1 LEQDSAA
8 GDTTEPFALRKARA
22 HDATVPM
29 PTLSAEE
36 WGRLSPYLDEALEL
50 TGGARMAWLNALHN
64 HDPELA
70 EELEALL
77 ALNAVNHST
86 AFLEHLPARAASD
99 EALAGQTIGAYTL
112 EVPLGRGGM
121 GSVWSARRSDG
132 TFEGRV
138 AVKLLD
144 RRGLGPRVQEQI
156 RREASMLAR
165 LSHPNIARL
174 FDAGLRENGQPYLIL
189 EFVAGERIDRY
200 CAAHPLGLAARL
212 RLMLPV
218 LDAVGHA
225 HLQHIV
231 HRDLK
236 PSNILVTLD
245 GAVKLL
251 DFGVASL
258 GAAEVDAADRPDAA
272 AAAPSGQSAMG
283 MTLGYAAPEQIRGEP
298 VGAASDVYALGILL
312 HQLVTGRHPHGLG
325 EGATPARLARATL
338 AEELQRASACLES
351 TATRRAVRGDLDAI
365 ILRATARV
373 ASARYPNATALA
385 EDIRCYLDGRA
396 VSARR
401 SGRAQR
407 AWRRWRGYFS
417 SRGTR

>member
-1 LEQDSAA
+1 MAI
-8 GDTTEPFALRKARA
+8 R
-22 HDATVPM
+22 
-29 PTLSAEE
+29 TLNPEE
-36 WGRLSPYLDEALEL
+36 WGHLSPYLDEALEL
-50 TGGARMAWLNALHN
+50 TGGARVAWLTTLHDR
-64 HDPELA
+64 DPELA
-70 EELEALL
+70 EKLDALL

-86 AFLEHLPARAASD
+86 AFLEHPVARAAGD
-99 EALAGQTIGAYTL
+99 DALAGQTVGAYTL
-112 EVPLGRGGM
+112 DAPLGRGGM

-144 RRGLGPRVQEQI
+144 RRGLGPRVQQQI
-156 RREASMLAR
+156 RREASVLAR

-189 EFVAGERIDRY
+189 EFIEGERIDRY
-200 CAAHPLGLAARL
+200 CEARPLALAARL

-225 HLQHIV
+225 HAQHIV

-236 PSNILVTLD
+236 PSNILVTD
-245 GAVKLL
+245 EGVVKLL

-258 GAAEVDAADRPDAA
+258 GAPEPDATQQPGD
-272 AAAPSGQSAMG
+272 APSAAVAPRAETALG
-283 MTLGYAAPEQIRGEP
+283 MTIGYAAPEQIRGER
-298 VGAASDVYALGILL
+298 VSAASDVYALGILL

-325 EGATPARLARATL
+325 DGATPARLAHATL
-338 AEELQRASACLES
+338 YQDLECASACLDS
-351 TATRRAVRGDLDAI
+351 ATTRRAVRGDLDAI
-365 ILRATARV
+365 ILRAAGRTA
-373 ASARYPNATALA
+373 SERYPSATALA
-385 EDIRCYLDGRA
+385 EDIRCFLDGRA
-396 VSARR
+396 VSVRR

-407 AWRRWRGYFS
+407 AWRRWRGYLS

>member
-1 LEQDSAA
+1 DSAG
-8 GDTTEPFALRKARA
+8 GDTTEPFALRKAGA
-22 HDATVPM
+22 HDATVRIG
-29 PTLSAEE
+29 TLSAEE

-86 AFLEHLPARAASD
+86 AFLEHLPTRAASD
-99 EALAGQTIGAYTL
+99 EALAGQAVGAYTL

-156 RREASMLAR
+156 RREASVLAR

-189 EFVAGERIDRY
+189 EFVRGERIDDY
-200 CAAHPLGLAARL
+200 CEARHLALAPRL
-212 RLMLPV
+212 RLLLPV

-225 HLQHIV
+225 HLQHVV

-236 PSNILVTLD
+236 PSNILVTAE

-258 GAAEVDAADRPDAA
+258 GWAESDVGG
-272 AAAPSGQSAMG
+272 AP
-283 MTLGYAAPEQIRGEP
+283 
-298 VGAASDVYALGILL
+298 GAA
-312 HQLVTGRHPHGLG
+312 VTGPV
-325 EGATPARLARATL
+325 A
-338 AEELQRASACLES
+338 AS
-351 TATRRAVRGDLDAI
+351 G
-365 ILRATARV
+365 
-373 ASARYPNATALA
+373 
-385 EDIRCYLDGRA
+385 
-396 VSARR
+396 
-401 SGRAQR
+401 
-407 AWRRWRGYFS
+407 
-417 SRGTR
+417 

>member
-1 LEQDSAA
+1 
-8 GDTTEPFALRKARA
+8 
-22 HDATVPM
+22 M

-132 TFEGRV
+132 AFEGRV

-156 RREASMLAR
+156 RREASALAR

-189 EFVAGERIDRY
+189 EFIEGERIDRY
-200 CAAHPLGLAARL
+200 CEARRLALGAQL
-212 RLMLPV
+212 RLILPV

-225 HLQHIV
+225 HVHHIV

-236 PSNILVTLD
+236 PSNILVTGA

-258 GAAEVDAADRPDAA
+258 GAAEGDTAQPPG
-272 AAAPSGQSAMG
+272 AAPGRSSGKTVLG

-298 VGAASDVYALGILL
+298 VCAASDVYALGILL

-325 EGATPARLARATL
+325 EGATPARLAQATL
-338 AEELQRASACLES
+338 FQDLECASACLDS
-351 TATRRAVRGDLDAI
+351 PATRRVVRGDLDAV
-365 ILRATARV
+365 ILRATRRA
-373 ASARYPNATALA
+373 AAERYPTATELA
-385 EDIRCYLDGRA
+385 EEIRCFLDGRA
-396 VSARR
+396 VSARQ

-407 AWRRWRGYFS
+407 AWRRWRGYLN

>member
-1 LEQDSAA
+1 M
-8 GDTTEPFALRKARA
+8 R
-22 HDATVPM
+22 
-29 PTLSAEE
+29 TLNAEE

-50 TGGARMAWLNALHN
+50 TGAARHAWLAALHD
-64 HDPELA
+64 HDPQLA
-70 EELEALL
+70 DELEALL
-77 ALNAVNHST
+77 AVNAVNHST
-86 AFLEHLPARAASD
+86 AFLEHPPARAADD
-99 EALAGQTIGAYTL
+99 EALAGQSVGAYTL
-112 EVPLGRGGM
+112 ETPLGRGGM

-144 RRGLGPRVQEQI
+144 RRGLGPRVQAQI
-156 RREASMLAR
+156 RREASVLAR

-189 EFVAGERIDRY
+189 EFVEGERIDRY
-200 CAAHPLGLAARL
+200 CEARPLALAARL

-236 PSNILVTLD
+236 PSNILVTLE

-258 GAAEVDAADRPDAA
+258 GAPASDAAQPPDEAPAA
-272 AAAPSGQSAMG
+272 GAGARAETALG
-283 MTLGYAAPEQIRGEP
+283 MTLGYAAPEQIRGGA
-298 VGAASDVYALGILL
+298 VGPASDVYALGILL

-325 EGATPARLARATL
+325 DGATPARLAHATL
-338 AEELQRASACLES
+338 HQDVEPASASLDS
-351 TATRRAVRGDLDAI
+351 AAARRAVRGDLDAI
-365 ILRATARV
+365 ILCATRRL
-373 ASARYPNATALA
+373 ASERYPSATALA
-385 EDIRCYLDGRA
+385 DDIRCFLDGRA

-401 SGRAQR
+401 AGRAQR
-407 AWRRWRGYFS
+407 AWRRWRGYLN

>member
-1 LEQDSAA
+1 MM
-8 GDTTEPFALRKARA
+8 RA
-22 HDATVPM
+22 VVM
-29 PTLSAEE
+29 RTLKPEE
-36 WGRLSPYLDEALEL
+36 WGRLSPYLDEVLEL
-50 TGGARMAWLNALHN
+50 TGDARLAWLTELQD

-70 EELEALL
+70 EELAALL
-77 ALNAVNHST
+77 ALHAVNQST
-86 AFLEHLPARAASD
+86 AFLEHSPIERPPARTPGEA
-99 EALAGQTIGAYTL
+99 ALAGQTVGAYTL
-112 EVPLGRGGM
+112 EAPLGRGGM

-132 TFEGRV
+132 AFEGRV

-156 RREASMLAR
+156 RREASVLAR

-174 FDAGLRENGQPYLIL
+174 FDAGLRDNGQPYLIL
-189 EFVAGERIDRY
+189 EFIEGERIDRY
-200 CAAHPLGLAARL
+200 CEARRLALAARL

-218 LDAVGHA
+218 IDAVGHA

-236 PSNILVTLD
+236 PSNILVTSE

-258 GAAEVDAADRPDAA
+258 GASGGEHAEPAETAAA
-272 AAAPSGQSAMG
+272 AAAPGETALG

-298 VGAASDVYALGILL
+298 VCAASDVYALGILL
-312 HQLVTGRHPHGLG
+312 HQLVTGRHPLGLG
-325 EGATPARLARATL
+325 AGATPTRLARATL
-338 AEELQRASACLES
+338 AGELQCASVCLES
-351 TATRRAVRGDLDAI
+351 AASRRAVRGDLDAI
-365 ILRATARV
+365 ILLAARRTV
-373 ASARYPNATALA
+373 SERYPTAAALA
-385 EDIRCYLDGRA
+385 EDIRNFLDGRP
-396 VSARR
+396 VSARQ
-401 SGRAQR
+401 SGHVER

>member
-1 LEQDSAA
+1 MHTLNAEQ
-8 GDTTEPFALRKARA
+8 
-22 HDATVPM
+22 
-29 PTLSAEE
+29 
-36 WGRLSPYLDEALEL
+36 WGRLSPYLDQLLEL
-50 TGGARMAWLNALHN
+50 EGGARLAWLAALQQQ
-64 HDPELA
+64 DAALA
-70 EELEALL
+70 ADLEALL

-86 AFLEHLPARAASD
+86 AFLEHPPMRAADD
-99 EALAGQTIGAYTL
+99 EALAGQTVGAYTL
-112 EVPLGRGGM
+112 EGSLGRGGM

-156 RREASMLAR
+156 RREASVLAR

-189 EFVAGERIDRY
+189 EFVQGERIDRY
-200 CAAHPLGLAARL
+200 CEARQLALASRL

-225 HLQHIV
+225 HLHHIV

-236 PSNILVTLD
+236 PSNILVTPE

-258 GAAEVDAADRPDAA
+258 GAAELDVAGAPDRTDTGSVALR
-272 AAAPSGQSAMG
+272 GQTAMG
-283 MTLGYAAPEQIRGEP
+283 MTLGYAAPEQIRGET
-298 VGAASDVYALGILL
+298 VSGATDVYALGVLL
-312 HQLVTGRHPHGLG
+312 HQLVTGQHPHGLG
-325 EGATPARLARATL
+325 TGATPDRLVQATL
-338 AEELQRASACLES
+338 AEDLQRPSDLLES
-351 TATRRAVRGDLDAI
+351 AASRRAVRGDLDAV
-365 ILRATARV
+365 ILQATRRAASERYPV
-373 ASARYPNATALA
+373 ASALA
-385 EDIRCYLDGRA
+385 QDIRSFLDGRA
-396 VSARR
+396 VSARH
-401 SGRAQR
+401 SGSAQR
-407 AWRRWRGYFS
+407 AWRRWRGYLS